1 MCWFWIKNVQIKFKL
16 YFFYDYTIYIN
27 NARCHQCLRLCGV
40 WEETRLPVA
49 NPPSRLGDF
58 MNISQLGCRVS
69 NPGCSSERRAVYL
82 TYNIC
87 APHSSPS
94 LLVGQTG
101 EVHITI
107 GETCTGQDMGR
118 ADNDQTYRCRTATG
132 IQR

>member
-1 MCWFWIKNVQIKFKL
+1 MFKSNSNFIFFTIIQFILIMLVGTNVC
-16 YFFYDYTIYIN
+16 N
-27 NARCHQCLRLCGV
+27 LCGV